1 MKTKLS
7 PSAPARVQKILRKC
21 VCSQCG
27 EPLIF
32 GRWRHYFEYVA
43 LTLKE
48 SSPRNM
54 RTDKSEGWHLQCSR
68 DHEHNIVGIL
78 TDREAE
84 VLYDFVT
91 ARSAVW

>member
-1 MKTKLS
+1 
-7 PSAPARVQKILRKC
+7 
-21 VCSQCG
+21 
-27 EPLIF
+27 
-32 GRWRHYFEYVA
+32 
-43 LTLKE
+43 
-48 SSPRNM
+48 M